1 MPCLSWP
8 MKNFKLTASNQW
20 RHLVLLILVLG
31 SLILIMLQA
40 PIKQDLAYHHFI
52 DTRNLFGIPNFY
64 NVISNLPFFLVGIF
78 GVLFCTKQTQSNIRP
93 EWLCFFASISLVSI
107 GSAYY
112 HLQPDN
118 QSLVWDR
125 LPMTMAFMG
134 LFAAML
140 GEFVD
145 TRFAKYGLLPMILV
159 GLSSVLVWHWFDD
172 LRFYAWVQFMP
183 LLLISAML
191 VLFRSRYTHSYLL
204 IPVLGLYLLAKI
216 LEAYD
221 AQIFSLFHNE
231 MSGHAIKHVLSAL
244 GSGMILWMLRVRK
257 PTDLPSVH
265 VRHH

>member
-1 MPCLSWP
+1 MPCISSL
-8 MKNFKLTASNQW
+8 MKNFNFCASPQS

-31 SLILIMLQA
+31 SLILMLLQA
-40 PIKQDLAYHHFI
+40 PIKQDLGYHYFV

-78 GVLFCTKQTQSNIRP
+78 GVLFCTKQTQSDLRL

-112 HLQPDN
+112 HLHPDN

-125 LPMTMAFMG
+125 MPMTMAFMG
-134 LFAAML
+134 LFAALL

-145 TRFAKYGLLPMILV
+145 IRLAKYGLLPMILI

-172 LRFYAWVQFMP
+172 LRFYVWVQFMP
-183 LLLISAML
+183 LLLIPAML
-191 VLFRSRYTHSYLL
+191 MLYRSRYTHSHLL
-204 IPVLGLYLLAKI
+204 IPVLVLYVLAKM
-216 LEAYD
+216 LEAFD

-231 MSGHAIKHVLSAL
+231 MSGHAIKHVLAAL
-244 GSGMILWMLRVRK
+244 GSGIILWMLRVRK
-257 PTDLPSVH
+257 PIDLAGVGIA
-265 VRHH
+265 HH